1 MCLDIR
7 VSDALLDVVCRP
19 FDKVV
24 RIYLHYLMD
33 TNSNENHND
42 RLKYSKSNVKKK
54 ADRTGEYYIQT
65 MRDH

>member
-1 MCLDIR
+1 MSRHQGIR
-7 VSDALLDVVCRP
+7 CTIGCGLQT